1 MNIKKY
7 IVQHLNEKMFSTNLP
22 SLYVIISIRFVRELF
37 LFCKLETIV
46 INTQKKQKN
55 PPN

>member
-1 MNIKKY
+1 MIIKKH